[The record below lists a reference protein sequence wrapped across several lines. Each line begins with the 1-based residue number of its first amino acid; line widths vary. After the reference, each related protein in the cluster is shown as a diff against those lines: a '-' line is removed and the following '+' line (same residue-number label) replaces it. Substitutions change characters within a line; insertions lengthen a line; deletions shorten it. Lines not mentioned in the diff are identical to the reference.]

1 VTLRQQTQKRYRQKN
16 PEAVRASNE
25 RWRAKDPERARELD
39 REKARRYRERHREE
53 MRLAAKARYQR
64 GTQKPHLSE
73 AEKSTIDGLY
83 ERGLSFKEISVEVGR
98 TGGTVARYLR
108 SKVSIRQRPMG
119 SGPRSTSWKGGRTES
134 HGYIYVWVSPED
146 EMSVMRDVA
155 GRIAEHR
162 LVMAR
167 SIGRPLLNHET
178 VHHINGD
185 RADNRPENLQL
196 RQGRHGKGVA
206 LACLDCGSHRV
217 GPVSI
222 KD

>member
-1 VTLRQQTQKRYRQKN
+1 MTRRQEIQKRYRQKN
-16 PEAVRASNE
+16 PEAARASNE
-25 RWRAKDPERARELD
+25 RWRAKDPERAKALAREN
-39 REKARRYRERHREE
+39 ARRYRERHREE
-53 MRLAAKARYQR
+53 MRAAAKARYQR

-73 AEKSTIDGLY
+73 AEKSMIDGLR

-108 SKVSIRQRPMG
+108 SKVDIRPRPMG
-119 SGPRSTSWKGGRTES
+119 SGPRSTSWKGGRINS
-134 HGYIYVWVSPED
+134 HGYVYVWVPHDD
-146 EMSVMRDVA
+146 EMAVMRDKA
-155 GRIAEHR
+155 GRVAEHR

-167 SIGRPLLNHET
+167 GIGRPLLDHET

-185 RADNRPENLQL
+185 RSDNRPENLQL

-217 GPVSI
+217 GPVNI
-222 KD
+222 ED